1 MPLGTPQDFSLSL
14 SFGGYQKALSRQ
26 RFLRNKIQRFRCCC
40 KQAITFYFIPCR
52 AAKQAREKNIYA
64 FSASLAALP
73 PRAAGG
79 ECKNSCCLGRG
90 GPWSSRFFAAGRSH
104 CFARS
109 LCGLLCYFFVIQQ
122 RSNQESEPGRSLR
135 DLPFRAALQS
145 RLRRKT
151 SMLFLHLT
159 PPCHHAR
166 QAEKAK
172 MLISR

>member
-1 MPLGTPQDFSLSL
+1 MDSRKTCLLGCLLVVTKRRCRVSDFCATKSKDFVATASRLSL
-14 SFGGYQKALSRQ
+14 FTSF
-26 RFLRNKIQRFRCCC
+26 
-40 KQAITFYFIPCR
+40 R
-52 AAKQAREKNIYA
+52 AALQRERQKNIRVYT
-64 FSASLAALP
+64 ASHAALP

-122 RSNQESEPGRSLR
+122 RSNPESEPGRTLGG
-135 DLPFRAALQS
+135 LPFRAALQS
-145 RLRRKT
+145 RLGRKT
-151 SMLFLHLT
+151 SMLFLHRS

-166 QAEKAK
+166 QAGKAK
-172 MLISR
+172 TFLLKS